1 MVKVLTQDEALRIA
15 SNIARASNKN
25 ARDLSKTP
33 SKPANE
39 LEGLI
44 RDKLPDPVRRH
55 LIDVIIDRTDAD
67 GLAANWTAQ
76 PVWSHEVSN
85 NDKGEF
91 IRAMFE
97 VLGTMTCGPTISTTL
112 PDALPQRPARF
123 PWLRC
128 PPHSEKHRQVANVA
142 CKERLKSY
150 VPLHGSEGTS
160 AFGESKTGWQ
170 KVNTLHYRGAWG
182 QSVVVGL
189 LNGKFK
195 ATYDKPPG

>member
-1 MVKVLTQDEALRIA
+1 MAKVLTQDEALRMA
-15 SNIARASNKN
+15 SNIARAPNLN
-25 ARDLSKTP
+25 ARDSSKTP

-44 RDKLPDPVRRH
+44 LDKLPDPVRRH

-97 VLGTMTCGPTISTTL
+97 VLR
-112 PDALPQRPARF
+112 D
-123 PWLRC
+123 
-128 PPHSEKHRQVANVA
+128 
-142 CKERLKSY
+142 Y
-150 VPLHGSEGTS
+150 D
-160 AFGESKTGWQ
+160 
-170 KVNTLHYRGAWG
+170 
-182 QSVVVGL
+182 L
-189 LNGKFK
+189 L
-195 ATYDKPPG
+195 TDD

>member
-1 MVKVLTQDEALRIA
+1 MSEQRKFPPPWSVETIPGGLKVCDANSQSLAYVYSRENPNDAHMAKVLTQDEALRIA
-15 SNIARASNKN
+15 SNIARAPNLN
-25 ARDLSKTP
+25 ARDSSKTP

-85 NDKGEF
+85 NDKAEF

-97 VLGTMTCGPTISTTL
+97 VLR
-112 PDALPQRPARF
+112 D
-123 PWLRC
+123 
-128 PPHSEKHRQVANVA
+128 
-142 CKERLKSY
+142 Y
-150 VPLHGSEGTS
+150 D
-160 AFGESKTGWQ
+160 
-170 KVNTLHYRGAWG
+170 
-182 QSVVVGL
+182 L
-189 LNGKFK
+189 L
-195 ATYDKPPG
+195 TDD